1 MNFSIAAYTSGHTI
15 ILPARPIFLI
25 QQRGIFRKE
34 IIIKQH
40 RYFQQQT
47 GVDVLPLENLID
59 VVATK
64 SQLVRKPLDTVP
76 LLVKF
81 LTYFFTNVK
90 FFHIKV
96 F

>member
-1 MNFSIAAYTSGHTI
+1 M
-15 ILPARPIFLI
+15 
-25 QQRGIFRKE
+25 
-34 IIIKQH
+34 
-40 RYFQQQT
+40 
-47 GVDVLPLENLID
+47 ENLID